1 MSTRQGN
8 IKDYQGNKIV
18 PNTATQAVLDSA
30 KNQALSQTLLDTP
43 DRNALGY
50 EPFSTALNYPVG
62 KVVYYQNKLWIFTSA
77 HPAGAWNSDH
87 VTEYPIKEMIDFLEK
102 ALGKYSSVG
111 SITLSQAIAG
121 KYINTSGAEVSQ
133 SGFGI
138 SAPITLNF
146 GDILLVPSAEA
157 VPAAVSVVS
166 RVVTRTYAK
175 VITYTY
181 TYQQE
186 NPELYDTATADYDSS
201 LVYTAVYDTS
211 GETPVLTGWTI
222 GGETLETLPATRE
235 VTESYYEPLVKQ
247 AVAAMPS
254 TGYYVYLCPQS
265 MTVVISG
272 LTATVNGGVCQTV
285 GLGIFKN
292 IVSNFLSM
300 PGQNAV
306 AQALCDLN
314 ERIAG
319 ISRRFDAMGKV
330 EAEEINLGTLP
341 KVAGFEIVI
350 TGAGAPAVVPHF
362 IGQQYIDLTN
372 RKVYSATKLTPATTD
387 WTLLN

>member
-50 EPFSTALNYPVG
+50 ELFSTVLNYPVG

-77 HPAGAWNSDH
+77 HTAGAWNSDH

-111 SITLSQAIAG
+111 STTLSQAIAG
-121 KYINTSGAEVSQ
+121 KYINTSGAAVSQ

-300 PGQNAV
+300 PGQNAA

-314 ERIAG
+314 ERLAG

-330 EAEEINLGTLP
+330 KAEEINLGTLP
-341 KVAGFEIVI
+341 KVGGSEMVI

>member
-50 EPFSTALNYPVG
+50 EPFSTVLNYPVG
-62 KVVYYQNKLWIFTSA
+62 KVVYHQNKLWIFTSA
-77 HPAGAWNSDH
+77 HTAGAWNSDH

-111 SITLSQAIAG
+111 STTLSQAIAG
-121 KYINTSGAEVSQ
+121 KYINTSGAAVSQ

-181 TYQQE
+181 TYQH
-186 NPELYDTATADYDSS
+186 DTATADYDSS

-314 ERIAG
+314 ERLAG

-330 EAEEINLGTLP
+330 KAEEINLGTLP
-341 KVAGFEIVI
+341 KVGGSEMVI
-350 TGAGAPAVVPHF
+350 TGTGAPAVVPHF

>member
-62 KVVYYQNKLWIFTSA
+62 KVVYYQNKLWLFTSA
-77 HPAGAWNSDH
+77 HTAGAWNSDH
-87 VTEYPIKEMIDFLEK
+87 VTVYPIKEMIDFLEK

-121 KYINTSGAEVSQ
+121 KYINTSGVEVSQ

-314 ERIAG
+314 ERVAG

-362 IGQQYIDLTN
+362 IGQQYIDRTN

>member
-50 EPFSTALNYPVG
+50 EPFSTVLNYPVG
-62 KVVYYQNKLWIFTSA
+62 KVVYHQNKLWIFTSA
-77 HPAGAWNSDH
+77 HTAGAWNSDH

-111 SITLSQAIAG
+111 STTLSQAIAG
-121 KYINTSGAEVSQ
+121 KYINTSGAAVSQ

-314 ERIAG
+314 ERLAG

-341 KVAGFEIVI
+341 KVGGSEIVI
-350 TGAGAPAVVPHF
+350 TGTGAPAVVPHF

-387 WTLLN
+387 WTPLN

>member
-1 MSTRQGN
+1 MFDYPEFNENGVKVLCEMGGLHADMHMN
-8 IKDYQGNKIV
+8 IY
-18 PNTATQAVLDSA
+18 AVRLA
-30 KNQALSQTLLDTP
+30 
-43 DRNALGY
+43 
-50 EPFSTALNYPVG
+50 
-62 KVVYYQNKLWIFTSA
+62 
-77 HPAGAWNSDH
+77 AG
-87 VTEYPIKEMIDFLEK
+87 
-102 ALGKYSSVG
+102 
-111 SITLSQAIAG
+111 Q
-121 KYINTSGAEVSQ
+121 
-133 SGFGI
+133 
-138 SAPITLNF
+138 
-146 GDILLVPSAEA
+146 
-157 VPAAVSVVS
+157 
-166 RVVTRTYAK
+166 
-175 VITYTY
+175 
-181 TYQQE
+181 
-186 NPELYDTATADYDSS
+186 
-201 LVYTAVYDTS
+201 TAVY
-211 GETPVLTGWTI
+211 

-285 GLGIFKN
+285 GLSIFKN

-314 ERIAG
+314 ERLAG

-341 KVAGFEIVI
+341 KVGGSEIVI